1 MYKVMINSNIST
13 LYAEND
19 IAFIKLSNGPKN
31 LLTEPEFIDRKI
43 LTEWLESNKEIKA
56 LIITGEGRHFS
67 HGADVSLFSDS
78 SCSDNITEKLENAK
92 KLLDTIENLPI
103 VTVASI
109 NGGCFGGGLETALS
123 CQFKKLWSIISFL
136 PLRLKRTP
144 CRKQLNLQR
153 KL

>member
-67 HGADVSLFSDS
+67 QGAEGSVLCDS
-78 SCSDNITEKLENAK
+78 
-92 KLLDTIENLPI
+92 
-103 VTVASI
+103 
-109 NGGCFGGGLETALS
+109 
-123 CQFKKLWSIISFL
+123 
-136 PLRLKRTP
+136 
-144 CRKQLNLQR
+144 
-153 KL
+153 